1 MPIIDTHC
9 HVSLV
14 WYEPVEA
21 LLDQMA
27 RNGVDGATLIQIQGE
42 FDNDY
47 QFACAARHPGKFA
60 PVVLLDTDA
69 PDAVATLERLA
80 AQGASGVRFNAT
92 TRSAGADPLALWRAA
107 ERLGL
112 PVSCAGSAAT
122 FSAPA
127 FADLIAAVPTLPIV
141 IEHLGALSKPDAD
154 AAEGAARRRVFALA
168 RFPNTYIKITGLG
181 EFCQRAI
188 PVTAPFPFVRPL
200 PDYLARAFEAFGPT
214 RMMWGSD
221 YPPVSGREGYT
232 NALRLTMAELET
244 VPGFD
249 AAAREAIFGGTALR
263 VFRPFG
269 TAQ

>member
-9 HVSLV
+9 HVSLA
-14 WYEPVEA
+14 WYEPVES
-21 LLDQMA
+21 LLAQMA
-27 RNGVDGATLIQIQGE
+27 RNGVAGAALIQIQGE

-47 QFACAARHPGKFA
+47 QFACAAQYPDKFA
-60 PVVLLDTDA
+60 SVVLLATEA
-69 PDAVATLERLA
+69 PAAVATLERLA

-92 TRSAGADPLALWRAA
+92 TRSAGDDPLALWRAA

-122 FSAPA
+122 FSAPE
-127 FADLIAAVPTLPIV
+127 FADLIAAVPNLPIV
-141 IEHLGALSKPDAD
+141 IEHLGSLSKPDAD
-154 AAEGAARRRVFALA
+154 EAEGVARQKVFPLA

-188 PVTAPFPFVRPL
+188 PVVAPFPFVRPL
-200 PDYLARAFEAFGPT
+200 PDYLARAYAAFGAS

-232 NALRLTMAELET
+232 NALRLTMAELAAI
-244 VPGFD
+244 PGYSD
-249 AAAREAIFGGTALR
+249 ADQEEIFGGTALR
-263 VFRPFG
+263 VFRLFG
-269 TAQ
+269 E